1 MWAKQCE
8 SVLRKTQGQKKEKHK
23 AYKVKAFS
31 KHPKQSWGKS
41 NPSLLNWFRGKVY
54 IALQFPTYDMHSV
67 TKVDVLSVSKPSVN
81 FSPVTLFPAFS
92 THGPVR
98 LTEAEEG
105 KQFGEHRGMSAHP
118 GVLRFCSHREGKSWS
133 DRRLTAPHPT
143 PAHSRVTTLTVSL
156 GNSVPSPHTFRKRV
170 EDANCNTSLAQE
182 LGSQKILT
190 CLGQISGFK

>member
-1 MWAKQCE
+1 
-8 SVLRKTQGQKKEKHK
+8 
-23 AYKVKAFS
+23 
-31 KHPKQSWGKS
+31 
-41 NPSLLNWFRGKVY
+41 
-54 IALQFPTYDMHSV
+54 MHSV

-98 LTEAEEG
+98 LTEAEEE
-105 KQFGEHRGMSAHP
+105 KQFGAHRGMSAHP
-118 GVLRFCSHREGKSWS
+118 GVLRFCSHREGESWS
-133 DRRLTAPHPT
+133 DQRLTAPPT
-143 PAHSRVTTLTVSL
+143 PHPRVTTATVSL

-170 EDANCNTSLAQE
+170 EDANCNTFLAQE